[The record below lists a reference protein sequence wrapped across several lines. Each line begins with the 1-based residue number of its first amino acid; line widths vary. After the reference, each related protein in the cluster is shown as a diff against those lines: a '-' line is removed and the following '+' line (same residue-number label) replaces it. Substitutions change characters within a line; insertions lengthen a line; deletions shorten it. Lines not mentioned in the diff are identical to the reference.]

1 MKLYL
6 TLHETSELQTG
17 LPLEEADERLR
28 NACGNQFTGSQED
41 DHFQMEHVDRNPFR
55 PQITVRLQLNEDG
68 TLAVAEMKLHRT
80 LLIFLCIW
88 TVFVIAMAAWRGWLL
103 LVMVPV
109 FWAASIVAFSLG
121 VKKSKES
128 LIEVLDA
135 TEVIG

>member
-6 TLHETSELQTG
+6 TLHETSELQTT
-17 LPLEEADERLR
+17 LTQEEAEARLLGV
-28 NACGNQFTGSQED
+28 CGNQFTGGPEG
-41 DHFQMEHVDRNPFR
+41 DHFQIEHVDRNPFR

-88 TVFVIAMAAWRGWLL
+88 MVFVVAMAAWRGWLL

-109 FWAASIVAFSLG
+109 FWAAGIVAFSLG

>member
-6 TLHETSELQTG
+6 TLHETSELQTT
-17 LPLEEADERLR
+17 LTQEEAEERLLG
-28 NACGNQFTGSQED
+28 ACGQQFTGGLEG

-55 PQITVRLQLNEDG
+55 PQITVRLLTNEDG

-80 LLIFLCIW
+80 LLIFLCVW
-88 TVFVIAMAAWRGWLL
+88 MVFVVAMAAWRGWLL

-109 FWAASIVAFSLG
+109 FLAMSIIAFSMG